1 MRPVGAIAARL
12 WWEIGLKPRNRPND
26 GFSCLKQAY
35 RVAASFRLRENQEA
49 LCLHIFDFIVL

>member
-12 WWEIGLKPRNRPND
+12 CWEIDLKPRNRPNV

-35 RVAASFRLRENQEA
+35 RVAASSSSNLKKHRYLVRKSSVKA
-49 LCLHIFDFIVL
+49 